1 MGFILPIITA
11 ILLGYAD
18 LQSKKK
24 LKKNIQGQYLLKLNK
39 SFKWLGIICCF
50 ICSVLV
56 SQTLLN
62 WNPEIVILGPLTCLM
77 FLLMGLLLLIP
88 YYRYTVLF
96 DTRKIQVTGALGKT
110 KQIEWTAVEKVSFNS
125 ITAYLKLVTPKEK
138 VTINRHTIGFDQ
150 FLEYLELHTR
160 FKAKDI
166 SNVFKY

>member
-11 ILLGYAD
+11 LLLSYAD

-24 LKKNIQGQYLLKLNK
+24 LRKNIQGQYLLKLNK

-56 SQTLLN
+56 SQTLVN
-62 WNPEIVILGPLTCLM
+62 WNPEIAILAPLTCLM
-77 FLLMGLLLLIP
+77 LLIMGVLLLLP
-88 YYRYTVLF
+88 YYRYAVLF

-110 KQIEWTAVEKVSFNS
+110 KQIEWTAVQKVSFNS
-125 ITAYLKLVTPKEK
+125 ITGYLKLVSPKETM
-138 VTINRHTIGFDQ
+138 TINRHTIGFDQ

-166 SNVFKY
+166 SNAFKS